1 LDCGGMELVP
11 FFFRRKKQV
20 MLDEPVEEMEIDEIE
35 KINQKLD
42 FFLPQ

>member
-1 LDCGGMELVP
+1 MELVP
-11 FFFRRKKQV
+11 FFFRRKKKV
-20 MLDEPVEEMEIDEIE
+20 MLDEPVEEMEKDEIE